1 MDKIEIAKSIAKKV
15 HGDQVDKKDF
25 PYLAHIYDVAERVKK
40 YGESYYIVGLLHDA
54 IEDACD
60 IGEEFQQD
68 VIMEIKENFDKE
80 IYDAIIAITK
90 LKPPLREIKEDYLN
104 EYLPRLKQNPIAVK
118 VKIADSSHNLS
129 KAHLIDDKKKQ
140 DFLRN
145 KYITV
150 LDALGKNGSECEKPI
165 IYNNGKWLEKN
176 NP

>member
-60 IGEEFQQD
+60 ISEEFQQD

-80 IYDAIIAITK
+80 IYDAIIAMTK
-90 LKPPLREIKEDYLN
+90 LKPPLRETKEDLLT
-104 EYLPRLKQNPIAVK
+104 EYLPRLKHNPIALK

-129 KAHLIDDKKKQ
+129 KAYLIEDEILQDKLRQKYVRTL
-140 DFLRN
+140 DFLGVDGSKQEKQITFTNN
-145 KYITV
+145 KWT
-150 LDALGKNGSECEKPI
+150 ER
-165 IYNNGKWLEKN
+165 
-176 NP
+176 

>member
-60 IGEEFQQD
+60 ISEEFQQD

-80 IYDAIIAITK
+80 IYDAIIAMTK
-90 LKPPLREIKEDYLN
+90 LKPPLRETKEDLLT
-104 EYLPRLKQNPIAVK
+104 EYLPRLKQNPIALK

-129 KAHLIDDKKKQ
+129 KAYLIEDVILQDKLRQKYVKTL
-140 DFLRN
+140 DFLGVDGSKQEKQITFTNN
-145 KYITV
+145 KWT
-150 LDALGKNGSECEKPI
+150 ER
-165 IYNNGKWLEKN
+165 
-176 NP
+176 

>member
-60 IGEEFQQD
+60 ISEEFQQD

-80 IYDAIIAITK
+80 IYDAIIAMTK
-90 LKPPLREIKEDYLN
+90 LKPPLRETKEDLLT
-104 EYLPRLKQNPIAVK
+104 EYLPRLKHNPIALK

-129 KAHLIDDKKKQ
+129 KAYLIEDEILQDKLRQKYVRTL
-140 DFLRN
+140 DFLG
-145 KYITV
+145 V
-150 LDALGKNGSECEKPI
+150 DGSK
-165 IYNNGKWLEKN
+165 LEKQITFKN
-176 NP
+176 NKWTER

>member
-60 IGEEFQQD
+60 ISEEFQQD

-80 IYDAIIAITK
+80 IYDAIIAMTK
-90 LKPPLREIKEDYLN
+90 LKPPLRETKEDLLT
-104 EYLPRLKQNPIAVK
+104 EYLPRLKHNPIALK

-129 KAHLIDDKKKQ
+129 KAYLIEDEILQDKLRQKYVRTL
-140 DFLRN
+140 DFLGVDGS
-145 KYITV
+145 KQEKQITF
-150 LDALGKNGSECEKPI
+150 
-165 IYNNGKWLEKN
+165 KN
-176 NP
+176 NKWTER

>member
-60 IGEEFQQD
+60 ISEEFQQD

-80 IYDAIIAITK
+80 IYDAIIAMTK
-90 LKPPLREIKEDYLN
+90 LKPPLRETKEDLLT
-104 EYLPRLKQNPIAVK
+104 EYLPRLKQNPIALK

-129 KAHLIDDKKKQ
+129 KAYLIEDVILQEKLRLKYVKTL
-140 DFLRN
+140 DFLGVDGSKQEKQITFTNN
-145 KYITV
+145 KWT
-150 LDALGKNGSECEKPI
+150 ER
-165 IYNNGKWLEKN
+165 
-176 NP
+176 

>member
-40 YGESYYIVGLLHDA
+40 YGESYYIVGFLHDA

-60 IGEEFQQD
+60 ISEEFQQD

-90 LKPPLREIKEDYLN
+90 LKPPLREIKEDYLMN
-104 EYLPRLKQNPIAVK
+104 IYL
-118 VKIADSSHNLS
+118 D
-129 KAHLIDDKKKQ
+129 
-140 DFLRN
+140 
-145 KYITV
+145 
-150 LDALGKNGSECEKPI
+150 
-165 IYNNGKWLEKN
+165 
-176 NP
+176 

>member
-60 IGEEFQQD
+60 ISEEFQQD

-80 IYDAIIAITK
+80 IYDAIIAMTK
-90 LKPPLREIKEDYLN
+90 LKPPLRETKEDLLT
-104 EYLPRLKQNPIAVK
+104 EYLPRLKQNPIALK

-129 KAHLIDDKKKQ
+129 KAYLIEDVILQDKLRLKYVKTL
-140 DFLRN
+140 DFLGVDGSKQEKQITFTNN
-145 KYITV
+145 KWT
-150 LDALGKNGSECEKPI
+150 ER
-165 IYNNGKWLEKN
+165 
-176 NP
+176 

>member
-60 IGEEFQQD
+60 ISEEFQQD

-80 IYDAIIAITK
+80 IYDAIIAMTK
-90 LKPPLREIKEDYLN
+90 LKPPLRETKEDLLT
-104 EYLPRLKQNPIAVK
+104 EYLPRLKQNPIALK

-129 KAHLIDDKKKQ
+129 KAYLIEDVILQDKLRQKYVKTL
-140 DFLRN
+140 DFLGVDGS
-145 KYITV
+145 KQEKQITF
-150 LDALGKNGSECEKPI
+150 
-165 IYNNGKWLEKN
+165 KN
-176 NP
+176 NKWTEN

>member
-1 MDKIEIAKSIAKKV
+1 MDKIEIAKSIAMKV

-60 IGEEFQQD
+60 ISEEFQQD

-80 IYDAIIAITK
+80 IYDAIIAMTK
-90 LKPPLREIKEDYLN
+90 LKPPLRETKENLLT
-104 EYLPRLKQNPIAVK
+104 EYLPRLKQNPIALK

-129 KAHLIDDKKKQ
+129 KAYLIEDVILQDKLRQKYVKTL
-140 DFLRN
+140 DFLGVDGS
-145 KYITV
+145 KQEKQITF
-150 LDALGKNGSECEKPI
+150 
-165 IYNNGKWLEKN
+165 KN
-176 NP
+176 NKWTER